1 MFPKYHKKAY
11 SLDSL
16 STRLSPTFQKTF
28 TVLISLLFSAFVLE
42 SPAQESFDLIM
53 LETKTGPM
61 GLQVVPESAQ
71 SITNRSGYD
80 NQPYFINNEQL
91 VFTSKAK
98 NGSSDIIMYNFATK
112 KFTNMT
118 RTPDFSEYSPALTDC
133 GQYISAVRVEAD
145 GNQRLWLYPI
155 NMGEPEL
162 LYDDIM
168 PVGYYGWVGNIAAL
182 YVLGEPNKLIFPY
195 GKTDLQ
201 PIAYNVGRSIQARPN
216 TQTIAYIDQS
226 KATET
231 SAGTAYTLK
240 AYDTKKRQLITL
252 GETLEESEDF
262 IWLDKNRVIMAK
274 GKELYMNTLN
284 RDRGWE
290 KFASVSLPGYGNIS
304 RLALSPKKD
313 KLVLV
318 MERLVN

>member
-1 MFPKYHKKAY
+1 MQLYSNPIFQSLKYYFKSRRCAVW
-11 SLDSL
+11 LL
-16 STRLSPTFQKTF
+16 PRIVF
-28 TVLISLLFSAFVLE
+28 LLFAF
-42 SPAQESFDLIM
+42 AQQLHAQDSFDLIM

-71 SITNRSGYD
+71 SITNRFGYD
-80 NQPYFINNEQL
+80 NQPYFINNDQL

-98 NGSSDIIMYNFATK
+98 NGSSDIIMYNFSNK

-118 RTPDFSEYSPALTDC
+118 RTPDVSEYSPAMTDC

-145 GNQRLWLYPI
+145 GNQRLWLYPV

-168 PVGYYGWVGNIAAL
+168 PVGYYGWYGNIAAL

-195 GKTDLQ
+195 DKQDLQ

-216 TQTIAYIDQS
+216 TGTIAYIDQS
-226 KATET
+226 KPISTT
-231 SAGTAYTLK
+231 NGITYMLK
-240 AYDTKKRQLITL
+240 AYDTKKRQLISL
-252 GETLEESEDF
+252 SETLADSEDF
-262 IWLDKNRVIMAK
+262 IWLDKNRLIMAK
-274 GKELYMNTLN
+274 GKDLYMKQVNK
-284 RDRGWE
+284 DRGWE
-290 KFASVSLPGYGNIS
+290 KFASVSLPGYGSIS

-313 KLVLV
+313 KLILV
-318 MERLVN
+318 MERWVN

>member
-1 MFPKYHKKAY
+1 MFPEYYTKAY
-11 SLDSL
+11 SLN
-16 STRLSPTFQKTF
+16 SPSIRQSGTYQKIV
-28 TVLISLLFSAFVLE
+28 TVFFSLLFSAFGLE
-42 SPAQESFDLIM
+42 SMAQESFDLIM

-71 SITNRSGYD
+71 SITNRNGYD
-80 NQPYFINNEQL
+80 NQPYFINNKQL

-98 NGSSDIIMYNFATK
+98 NGSSDIIMYNFSTK

-168 PVGYYGWVGNIAAL
+168 PVGYYGWFGNIAAL
-182 YVLGEPNKLIFPY
+182 YVLGEPNKLVFPY

-201 PIAYNVGRSIQARPN
+201 PIAYEVGRSIQARPK

-226 KATET
+226 KPTKT
-231 SAGTAYTLK
+231 STGTTYTLK
-240 AYDTKKRQLITL
+240 AFDTKKRQLITL
-252 GETLEESEDF
+252 GETLEGSEDF
-262 IWLDKNRVIMAK
+262 IWLDKNHVIMAK
-274 GKELYMNTLN
+274 GKDLYMNYLN
-284 RDRGWE
+284 KDRGWE
-290 KFASVSLPGYGNIS
+290 KFASVSLPGYGDIS

>member
-1 MFPKYHKKAY
+1 MQPKYRQTINAFHLHLKSYILSIQNKIIPVLLL
-11 SLDSL
+11 SLA
-16 STRLSPTFQKTF
+16 
-28 TVLISLLFSAFVLE
+28 VLQHIYG
-42 SPAQESFDLIM
+42 QDSFDLIM
-53 LETKTGPM
+53 LETKTGPR
-61 GLQVVPESAQ
+61 GLNVVPESAQ

-98 NGSSDIIMYNFATK
+98 NGSSDIIMYNFSNR

-133 GQYISAVRVEAD
+133 GLYISAVRVEAD

-155 NMGEPEL
+155 NGGEPEL

-168 PVGYYGWVGNIAAL
+168 PIGYYGWYGNIAAL
-182 YVLGEPNKLIFPY
+182 HVLGNPNKLIFPY
-195 GKTDLQ
+195 SKQDLQ
-201 PIAYNVGRSIQARPN
+201 PIAFDVGRSIQARPK
-216 TQTIAYIDQS
+216 TQTIAYIDRS
-226 KATET
+226 KPT
-231 SAGTAYTLK
+231 STPYGITYTVK
-240 AYDTKKRQLITL
+240 AYDTQKRQLITL
-252 GETLEESEDF
+252 GETLEDSEDF
-262 IWLDKNRVIMAK
+262 IWMDKYRIIMAK
-274 GKELYMNTLN
+274 GKDLYMNQVN
-284 RDRGWE
+284 KDRGWE

-304 RLALSPKKD
+304 RIALSPKKD

>member
-1 MFPKYHKKAY
+1 
-11 SLDSL
+11 
-16 STRLSPTFQKTF
+16 
-28 TVLISLLFSAFVLE
+28 
-42 SPAQESFDLIM
+42 
-53 LETKTGPM
+53 M

-91 VFTSKAK
+91 VFTTKAK
-98 NGSSDIIMYNFATK
+98 NGSSDIILYNFSSK

-118 RTPDFSEYSPALTDC
+118 RTPDFSEFSPALTAC

-168 PVGYYGWVGNIAAL
+168 PVGYYGWFEDIAAL
-182 YVLGEPNKLIFPY
+182 YVVGEPNKLLFPY

-201 PIAYNVGRSIQARPN
+201 PIAYNVGRSIQARPK
-216 TQTIAYIDQS
+216 TKTIAYIDQNNPTNTAS
-226 KATET
+226 GT
-231 SAGTAYTLK
+231 SYTLK
-240 AYDTKKRQLITL
+240 AFDTQKRVLITL
-252 GETLEESEDF
+252 GTTLEGSSDF
-262 IWLDKNRVIMAK
+262 IWLDKNRIIMAK
-274 GKELYMNTLN
+274 GKDLYMNQLN
-284 RDRGWE
+284 KSKGWE
-290 KFASVSLPGYGNIS
+290 KFASVSLPGYGSIS

-318 MERLVN
+318 MERMVN

>member
-1 MFPKYHKKAY
+1 MNCLLSNSTALKKLLRVTF
-11 SLDSL
+11 SLIL
-16 STRLSPTFQKTF
+16 
-28 TVLISLLFSAFVLE
+28 FVLVT
-42 SPAQESFDLIM
+42 PLHAQDSFDLIM
-53 LETKTGPM
+53 LDTKTGPL

-91 VFTSKAK
+91 VFTTKAK
-98 NGSSDIIMYNFATK
+98 NGSSDIILYNFSSK

-118 RTPDFSEYSPALTDC
+118 RTPDFSEFSPALTAC

-168 PVGYYGWVGNIAAL
+168 PVGYYGWFEDIAAL
-182 YVLGEPNKLIFPY
+182 YVVGEPNKLLFPY

-201 PIAYNVGRSIQARPN
+201 PIAYNVGRSIQARPK
-216 TQTIAYIDQS
+216 TKTIAYIDQNNPIS
-226 KATET
+226 TALGT
-231 SAGTAYTLK
+231 SYTLK
-240 AYDTKKRQLITL
+240 AFDTQKRVLITL
-252 GETLEESEDF
+252 GTTLEGSSDF
-262 IWLDKNRVIMAK
+262 IWLDKNKIIMAK
-274 GKELYMNTLN
+274 GKDLYMNQVN
-284 RDRGWE
+284 KSRGWE
-290 KFASVSLPGYGNIS
+290 KFASVSLPGYGSIS

-318 MERLVN
+318 MERMVN

>member
-1 MFPKYHKKAY
+1 MLPKNFPTAY
-11 SLDSL
+11 LLNFKLFLNNFLFEKVVML
-16 STRLSPTFQKTF
+16 SFLFLIIGMGQRLK
-28 TVLISLLFSAFVLE
+28 
-42 SPAQESFDLIM
+42 AQESFDLIM
-53 LETKTGPM
+53 LETKIGPM

-71 SITNRSGYD
+71 SITNRNGYD
-80 NQPYFINNEQL
+80 NQPNFINNEQL

-98 NGSSDIIMYNFATK
+98 NGSSDIIMYNFTTK
-112 KFTNMT
+112 KFTNMS
-118 RTPDFSEYSPALTDC
+118 RTPDFSEYSPALTEC
-133 GQYISAVRVEAD
+133 GRYISAVRVEAD

-168 PVGYYGWVGNIAAL
+168 PIGYYGWMGDIAAL

-201 PIAYNVGRSIQARPN
+201 PIAYGVGRSIQARPK
-216 TQTIAYIDQS
+216 TKTIAYIDQS
-226 KATET
+226 KATT
-231 SAGTAYTLK
+231 TPAGTTYALK
-240 AYDTKKRQLITL
+240 AYDIKKRQLITL
-252 GETLEESEDF
+252 GNTLEGAEDF
-262 IWLDKNRVIMAK
+262 IWLDKNRVVMAK
-274 GKELYMNTLN
+274 GKDLYMNHVGK
-284 RDRGWE
+284 DRGWE

>member
-1 MFPKYHKKAY
+1 MQPNNRLKAHLENSPLKPSRFSIPKSGY
-11 SLDSL
+11 
-16 STRLSPTFQKTF
+16 
-28 TVLISLLFSAFVLE
+28 LLFLGIFLA
-42 SPAQESFDLIM
+42 SFQQLSGQDSYDLIM

-61 GLQVVPESAQ
+61 GLHVVAESAQ
-71 SITNRSGYD
+71 SITNRNGYD

-98 NGSSDIIMYNFATK
+98 NGSSDIIMYNFSNK

-118 RTPDFSEYSPALTDC
+118 RTPEFSEYSPALTDC

-145 GNQRLWLYPI
+145 GKQRLWLYPL

-168 PVGYYGWVGNIAAL
+168 PVGFYGWIENTAAL
-182 YVLGEPNKLIFPY
+182 YVLGEPNRLIFPY
-195 GKTDLQ
+195 GKKDLQ
-201 PIAYNVGRSIQARPN
+201 PIAYEVGRSIQARPK
-216 TQTIAYIDQS
+216 TRTIAFIDQS
-226 KATET
+226 KPT
-231 SAGTAYTLK
+231 STPTGTTYTLK
-240 AYDTKKRQLITL
+240 AYDTQKRMLITL
-252 GETLEESEDF
+252 GETLEGSEDF
-262 IWLDKNRVIMAK
+262 IWLDKNRVMMAK
-274 GKELYMNTLN
+274 GKDLYMNQLN
-284 RDRGWE
+284 RERGWE
-290 KFASVSLPGYGNIS
+290 KFASVSLPGYGNIT